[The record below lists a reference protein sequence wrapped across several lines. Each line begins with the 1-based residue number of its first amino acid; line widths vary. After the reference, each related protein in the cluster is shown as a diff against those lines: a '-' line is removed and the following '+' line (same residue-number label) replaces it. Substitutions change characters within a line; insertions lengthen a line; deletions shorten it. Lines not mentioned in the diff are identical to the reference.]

1 MKALVLEEYNH
12 LVYKEVPDPE
22 YGPDEVLI
30 EVKACGICGSDI
42 HGLDGKTG
50 RRIPPLIMGHEAA
63 GIIRNVGSNI
73 KDWKVGDRVTFDS
86 TIYRLDDWYTK
97 KGLYNLSDNRRV
109 LGVSC
114 KEYRQQGALAEYV
127 VVPQHILYQ
136 IPEHVSFNQATLAE
150 PVSVASHA
158 LGLTPVSKG
167 DTALVLGVG
176 IIGSFVVQLLK
187 LSGCAKII
195 AVDLRQ
201 ERLDMALNLGADIAL
216 KSDTCDIVTEVH
228 HNTNNH
234 GVDVAFDAIGISPMI
249 SITINSLR
257 KGGSLT
263 LIGNLSPHIELPLQS
278 VVTRQ
283 IRLQGSCAN
292 CGEFPQVLELISEGK
307 LNVDILVSATAPL
320 SEGAE
325 WFKKLYNNEPGLMK
339 VILNP

>member
-1 MKALVLEEYNH
+1 MLEEYNH

-22 YGPDEVLI
+22 YGPDEILI
-30 EVKACGICGSDI
+30 DVKACGICGSDI

-63 GIIRNVGSNI
+63 GIISKVGSNVN
-73 KDWKVGDRVTFDS
+73 DWKIGDRVTFDS

-114 KEYRQQGALAEYV
+114 EEYRQQGALAEFV
-127 VVPQHILYQ
+127 VVPQHILYR
-136 IPEHVSFNQATLAE
+136 IPENVSFNQATLVE
-150 PVSVASHA
+150 PASVAGHA

-167 DTALVLGVG
+167 DTALVLGMG
-176 IIGSFVVQLLK
+176 IIGSFVMQLLK

-201 ERLDMALNLGADIAL
+201 ERLDMALKLGADIAL
-216 KSDTCDIVTEVH
+216 KSDACDIVAEVH
-228 HNTNNH
+228 HNTNNR
-234 GVDVAFDAIGISPMI
+234 GADVAFDAIGISPMV
-249 SITINSLR
+249 SVAINSLR
-257 KGGSLT
+257 KGGFLT

-283 IRLQGSCAN
+283 IRLQGSCAS
-292 CGEFPQVLELISEGK
+292 CGEIPQVLEQISEGK
-307 LNVDILVSATAPL
+307 LNVDILISATAPL